1 MIFCASWY
9 QRKVLRTVYFQRVD
23 LIPTN
28 SPFSKLAGIFHEQ
41 NMMQK
46 FYSCQES
53 WNSYL

>member
-41 NMMQK
+41 NMVQK